1 MSHLRGEPTPM
12 PPSRTP
18 GAAEPGTS
26 VAAAPVA
33 VPPGP
38 DLRVEVLGDPEA
50 LDGIEPD
57 WNELLRTSDATV
69 FQSFEWQRTWWR
81 HFGERRRGA
90 RLHVLTIRD
99 GSTLVAVAPL
109 WLERSRLLGLAP
121 VRRLRWIGCGDSDYL
136 DLLVA
141 RGREKECVERV
152 AAALARD
159 AGLFDV
165 AVLEDASERSR
176 TGPLLADALSRHGW
190 TVSRV
195 AAEPCPQTVLLRSW
209 EETIAAFRIH
219 HRREIRRRLR
229 NIERGHRIELEVVS
243 RPEEVDSA
251 IREFMEMHQERWERV
266 GYWGAF
272 SDPGVMPFHRDV
284 AARLGARGW
293 LFLAF
298 LRVDGHRRAGNY
310 GFSFGDAVATFQ
322 SAVRHDPELTP
333 LSPGRVLHALSMQ
346 WAIARGRTRYDFMRG
361 AEPYKYDF
369 DAVDVPNWTTV
380 AYPRA
385 ARRAAAGHVLYRAQE
400 RLLRR
405 SRREVRALRAA
416 VRREGW
422 LSGALLGHLGAVARR
437 AADDARQLARLTT
450 PRSSPGE
457 PTPAPPGREPEAS
470 S

>member
-1 MSHLRGEPTPM
+1 MNLLRGETTM
-12 PPSRTP
+12 LPSRTP
-18 GAAEPGTS
+18 GAAEPGAP
-26 VAAAPVA
+26 AAVAPVA
-33 VPPGP
+33 VSLGP
-38 DLRVEVLGDPEA
+38 NLRVEVIRDPEA
-50 LDGIEPD
+50 LDAIEPD

-90 RLHVLTIRD
+90 GLHLVTVRD

-109 WLERSRLLGLAP
+109 WIDRSRLLGLAP

-136 DLLVA
+136 DVLAA
-141 RGREKECVERV
+141 RGREEWSVERV
-152 AAALARD
+152 ADALAGD

-165 AVLEDASERSR
+165 AVLEDTSDRSR
-176 TGPLLADALSRHGW
+176 TGPLLGHALGRHGW

-195 AAEPCPQTVLLRSW
+195 AAEPCPETALLGSW

-243 RPEEVDSA
+243 RPEEVAPA
-251 IREFMEMHQERWERV
+251 ILEFMELHQQRWERD

-272 SDPGVMPFHRDV
+272 SDPGVLEFHRDV
-284 AARLGARGW
+284 AARLAARGW

-298 LRVDGHRRAGNY
+298 LRVDGQRCAGNY

-322 SAVRHDPELTP
+322 SAVGHDPELTP

-361 AEPYKYDF
+361 AEPYKYEL

-385 ARRAAAGHVLYRAQE
+385 ARRAAAGDVLIRAQAA
-400 RLLRR
+400 LLRR
-405 SRREVRALRAA
+405 SRREARALRAA
-416 VRREGW
+416 ARSEGW
-422 LSGALLGHLGAVARR
+422 LSGAVLAHLTAVARR
-437 AADDARQLARLTT
+437 TAADARRLAR
-450 PRSSPGE
+450 PGPARSSPGE
-457 PTPAPPGREPEAS
+457 RSPTPLRQDREERS
-470 S
+470 